1 MQDGACQCQETA
13 WAAETSAAPMKRGPL
28 KYFCIMG
35 ARPLTRHVGPACPDC
50 GRLSG
55 GNGERGGGRAGGG
68 ASGGARRQ
76 GASGSRL
83 VSAAPYVELELGV
96 VWGEDS
102 GLAPSVPYF
111 KLELVVVGGG
121 VRIPRV

>member
-1 MQDGACQCQETA
+1 
-13 WAAETSAAPMKRGPL
+13 
-28 KYFCIMG
+28 
-35 ARPLTRHVGPACPDC
+35 V

-102 GLAPSVPYF
+102 GLAPPVPYF